1 MSDTEEIQRPIKIK
15 REVHFMI
22 GEIVYLK
29 AELSQ
34 YPRIVVGYA
43 IGEIG
48 AAVNYILRYSD
59 EGTSEHT
66 EAEISLTQDI
76 LMKQS
81 NMNNEEDE

>member
-1 MSDTEEIQRPIKIK
+1 MENNEPISRPIKIK
-15 REVHFMI
+15 REVNFMV

-29 AELSQ
+29 TEPSQ
-34 YPRIVVGYA
+34 RPRIVIGYI

-48 AAVNYILRYSD
+48 SAVCYILRFSD

-66 EAEISLTQDI
+66 EVEISLTQDI

-81 NMNNEEDE
+81 NINNEEDE